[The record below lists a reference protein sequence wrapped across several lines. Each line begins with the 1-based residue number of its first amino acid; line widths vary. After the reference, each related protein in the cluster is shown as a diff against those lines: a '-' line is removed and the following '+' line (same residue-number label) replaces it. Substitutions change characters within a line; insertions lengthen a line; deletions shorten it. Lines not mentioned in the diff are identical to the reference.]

1 MYRLVLDVASYPRFV
16 PWCVGAQ
23 VHQESEVEQVATIEI
38 ARGPIKRSLTT
49 CNRLCL
55 DESIDMDLVD
65 GPFRSLHGAWRFHQ
79 LDSAGCKVSLDMRFE
94 MGGSLVHGAVG
105 PLFKT
110 IAGQMVD
117 AFCGQAKKVYG

>member
-1 MYRLVLDVASYPRFV
+1 MFRLVLDVASYPRFV

-65 GPFRSLHGAWRFHQ
+65 GPFRSLHGAWPTRDLQVVTTH
-79 LDSAGCKVSLDMRFE
+79 E
-94 MGGSLVHGAVG
+94 I
-105 PLFKT
+105 PLRISFVKLLAPQT
-110 IAGQMVD
+110 TTPWTEV
-117 AFCGQAKKVYG
+117 